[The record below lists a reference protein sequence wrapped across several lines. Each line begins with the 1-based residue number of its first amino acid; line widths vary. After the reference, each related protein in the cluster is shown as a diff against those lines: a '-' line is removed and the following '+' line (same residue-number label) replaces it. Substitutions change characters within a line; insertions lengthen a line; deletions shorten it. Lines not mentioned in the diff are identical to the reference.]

1 LSIATPS
8 LTPTSRPLVV
18 CVLAATLAAC
28 AGSLPATAPA
38 AAPAETVSG
47 SGGVNRPEHLDK
59 PHLILVSLDGFRP
72 AYLDEFDLPNM
83 RRVLAR
89 GARAS
94 AMMPVFPSLTFPN
107 HYSLVTGLRPARHGI
122 VANSFYDPDR
132 KQTYT
137 MSAAGAVTDG
147 SWYRGEPIWVTAERQ
162 GMVAACFF
170 WPGSEAAIG
179 GVRPTMWRPYAGS
192 VPNDERVETV
202 LEWLRLPPERRPH
215 VITLYFSE
223 VDSAS
228 HDGPVSAPGVEQA
241 ARSLDRSLGALL
253 DGIDA
258 LGLRDRVYVLLTSD
272 HGMVET
278 TSAQTIRLDSLIDLS
293 EIEAAFDGAVASL
306 HVRGGRA
313 RALRVRNVLNARLEH
328 GRAYLRDE
336 MPERFHYRADPRV
349 GDIVVVMDESWTLT
363 TGARDRRR
371 STDRWG
377 MHGWDPAL
385 PSMHALFVAAGPGI
399 RAGLTVPRVE
409 NIDVYPFMAELLG
422 LRPAP
427 GIDGRAGAIRRAL
440 ERARPGRA
448 PLPQSAGSTP
458 LLRRVR
464 RWEQN
469 QPALFQPRR

>member
-1 LSIATPS
+1 
-8 LTPTSRPLVV
+8 
-18 CVLAATLAAC
+18 
-28 AGSLPATAPA
+28 
-38 AAPAETVSG
+38 
-47 SGGVNRPEHLDK
+47 
-59 PHLILVSLDGFRP
+59 
-72 AYLDEFDLPNM
+72 
-83 RRVLAR
+83 
-89 GARAS
+89 
-94 AMMPVFPSLTFPN
+94 
-107 HYSLVTGLRPARHGI
+107 
-122 VANSFYDPDR
+122 
-132 KQTYT
+132 
-137 MSAAGAVTDG
+137 
-147 SWYRGEPIWVTAERQ
+147 
-162 GMVAACFF
+162 
-170 WPGSEAAIG
+170 
-179 GVRPTMWRPYAGS
+179 
-192 VPNDERVETV
+192 
-202 LEWLRLPPERRPH
+202 
-215 VITLYFSE
+215 
-223 VDSAS
+223 
-228 HDGPVSAPGVEQA
+228 
-241 ARSLDRSLGALL
+241 
-253 DGIDA
+253 
-258 LGLRDRVYVLLTSD
+258 
-272 HGMVET
+272 
-278 TSAQTIRLDSLIDLS
+278 
-293 EIEAAFDGAVASL
+293 
-306 HVRGGRA
+306 
-313 RALRVRNVLNARLEH
+313 VLNARLEH